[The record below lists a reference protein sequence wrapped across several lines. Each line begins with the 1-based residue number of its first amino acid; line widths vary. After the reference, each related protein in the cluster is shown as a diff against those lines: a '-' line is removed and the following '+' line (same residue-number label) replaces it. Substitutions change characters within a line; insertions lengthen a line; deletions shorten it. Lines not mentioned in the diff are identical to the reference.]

1 MRIRTKDAIL
11 ELSRIYLLHTPQGL
25 GFELKTTDGVTR
37 WCFPK
42 ERLDDR
48 TELDDKLESLLTQGF
63 VDLSDYIT
71 IIYAGDNFKTVAE
84 KRAIN
89 ATLATINEA

>member
-48 TELDDKLESLLTQGF
+48 TELDEKLKSLLTQGF
-63 VDLSDYIT
+63 ADLSNYIT
-71 IIYAGDNFKTVAE
+71 IMYADDNFESVAE